1 MGRSHS
7 LGTLLSPG
15 QMDEHWIPKPS
26 QCCILWVPW
35 LSVSVAQALHLW
47 ISCSKVSWH
56 SVQITHLILSLCN
69 LPLVMFRLGLFST
82 LMWAAWKR
90 QKTLATLSLYHTLSF
105 HTRLSLLVARLVCNP
120 GSTIQQSENWPGT
133 SAHRREEQES
143 RHCGRASDGIG
154 TKRLSSMSPMLR
166 IWIFIKSTWSNC
178 EPVKF
183 HPCQQS
189 SLVIWVDDVEGIVYP
204 LCTVY
209 DVDLKTLNY
218 TSL

>member
-47 ISCSKVSWH
+47 ISCKKNVSWH

-69 LPLVMFRLGLFST
+69 LPLVMFRL
-82 LMWAAWKR
+82 R
-90 QKTLATLSLYHTLSF
+90 LSLSYFIILYHTLSI

-143 RHCGRASDGIG
+143 RHCGRASDGI
-154 TKRLSSMSPMLR
+154 
-166 IWIFIKSTWSNC
+166 KSTWSNC
-178 EPVKF
+178 KPVKF

-189 SLVIWVDDVEGIVYP
+189 SLVI
-204 LCTVY
+204 
-209 DVDLKTLNY
+209 
-218 TSL
+218 